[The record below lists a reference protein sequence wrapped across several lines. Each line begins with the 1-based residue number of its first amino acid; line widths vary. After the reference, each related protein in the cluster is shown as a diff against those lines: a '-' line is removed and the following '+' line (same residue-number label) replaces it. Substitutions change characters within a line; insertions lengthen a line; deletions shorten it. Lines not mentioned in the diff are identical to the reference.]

1 MDRHRK
7 IIWQN
12 LDSFIENNNKNWR
25 DKLEMEENFL
35 NLIKSTYKEATANIY
50 LMVNDWR
57 LPPEDQEEKKSPLLT
72 LLFSVLL
79 DVLAQGN

>member
-1 MDRHRK
+1 
-7 IIWQN
+7 
-12 LDSFIENNNKNWR
+12 
-25 DKLEMEENFL
+25 MEENFL